1 MDVARIE
8 ILLLIA
14 CVVAILARRLKLPYT
29 VGLVLAGVGMAIFN
43 AWPNIPINR
52 DVIFNTLLPPLV
64 FEAAFAIRWPRL
76 RRDAAVITW
85 MATFGVMLAI
95 AVVWYGMMVFAGW
108 DWQGSLIFASLI
120 AATDPVSVIAMLKEQ
135 KVGGRFKLLIE
146 AESLMNDGTGAAMFA
161 IALATL
167 ATNQFHFGNAVVTF
181 LLVSIGGLAIGG
193 AVGLACTWLMG
204 RVSDHLIEI
213 TLSVVAA
220 WGSFLFAEHFD
231 LSGILASVA
240 AGLVIGNYGP
250 LAGMS
255 AKGRDD
261 AESFWEF
268 AAFVAN
274 SLVFLMVGVKLAN
287 QSYAGLWLEV
297 LVAIL
302 LVLLGRAIAVSASCL
317 FFSRSRLRVPKRQQA
332 LLFWGGLRGALALS
346 LALTIPETTPYYHHI
361 IGVTFA
367 VVAFSVIVQGITI
380 GPLIKR
386 AHLPAP
392 ADPGEA

>member
-29 VGLVLAGVGMAIFN
+29 VGLVLAGVGMALFN
-43 AWPNIPINR
+43 AWPQVPINR
-52 DVIFNTLLPPLV
+52 EIIFNVLLPPLV
-64 FEAAFAIRWPRL
+64 FEAAFAIRWPRF
-76 RRDAAVITW
+76 RRDLGLITW
-85 MATFGVMLAI
+85 MATFGVFLAI
-95 AVVWYGMMVFAGW
+95 AIVWIGMRYAASWPSATAFV
-108 DWQGSLIFASLI
+108 FASLI

-146 AESLMNDGTGAAMFA
+146 AESLMNDGTGAAMFV
-161 IALATL
+161 IALAVAATGSFL
-167 ATNQFHFGNAVVTF
+167 AANALLTF
-181 LLVSIGGLAIGG
+181 LLVSAGGLAIGG
-193 AVGLACTWLMG
+193 AIGLAATVLMG
-204 RVSDHLIEI
+204 RVSDHLVEI
-213 TLSVVAA
+213 ALSTVAA
-220 WGSFLFAEHFD
+220 WGSFLIAEHFGV
-231 LSGILASVA
+231 SGILASVA

-287 QSYAGLWLEV
+287 QSYQGLWIEV
-297 LVAIL
+297 GAAIL
-302 LVLLGRAIAVSASCL
+302 LVLLSRAISVFASCI
-317 FFSRSRLRVPKRQQA
+317 FFSRSRMKVPKRQQA

-346 LALTIPETTPYYHHI
+346 LALTIPDTVPCYRDV

-392 ADPGEA
+392 AEPD